1 MGAGLLAGCDQSGM
15 DGPETMTYT
24 APLSALNNSG
34 VSGQAVLPVRG
45 DQSSVGTPRLRQQS
59 LVVPHCRSRHERRRT
74 HFRERMTVDSSY
86 QATLPVACGTLSRQ

>member
-45 DQSSVGTPRLRQQS
+45 DQSSVGIDAQGTEAEMVPAQHTTASPAKPRRAPLSQPTRA
-59 LVVPHCRSRHERRRT
+59 
-74 HFRERMTVDSSY
+74 
-86 QATLPVACGTLSRQ
+86 ATNAFP